1 MAGQFCFCGDLRRGV
16 DAGVGEDAG
25 GGLLGGVGG
34 VLFVVDGDAGEQ
46 GAVEDASFGWFA
58 LVVEV
63 VEVDQEFGELVQAC
77 SGLGVGVGEVVEPG
91 GDLVEAGADAVL
103 FAFEDVEWDRVG
115 VVGLDEFEAFGFE
128 LVALGGQ
135 ELAFVLAG
143 SFELV
148 EYVVEDL
155 PDVLRLGLGQGV
167 ALVGAF
173 DLGFGAFG
181 EDRGAG
187 AVGGFAASS
196 GAGEVLVAVPGLVA
210 GAFDHELGFAGAIQG
225 AFEVVVV
232 LLWSF
237 AAGVVGVEVG
247 LDAQPGLGVD
257 EGFVGALVGD
267 AAEGDGALV
276 VGVGQ
281 DLVQPGGG
289 DWFGRLRGGGSGGR
303 AAGCEFFGQARQG
316 PVSGGVGGEGET
328 DEVGAF
334 GVDLDLAGLASS
346 GTGGADVE
354 VAQRRFGGGAADR
367 GLLGHAFEDF
377 LGQVQRVE
385 LGHGGQDAVHEHP

>member
-1 MAGQFCFCGDLRRGV
+1 MPRLMAGQFCFCGDVRRGV

-25 GGLLGGVGG
+25 GGLVGCVGG

-63 VEVDQEFGELVQAC
+63 VEVDEEVGELVQAC
-77 SGLGVGVGEVVEPG
+77 SGLGVGVGEVVEPCA
-91 GDLVEAGADAVL
+91 DLVEAGADAVL
-103 FAFEDVEWDRVG
+103 FALEEVEGDRVG

-148 EYVVEDL
+148 EDVVEDL
-155 PDVLRLGLGQGV
+155 PDVLGLGLGQGV

-181 EDRGAG
+181 EDRGAS
-187 AVGGFAASS
+187 ALGGLASSS

-210 GAFDHELGFAGAIQG
+210 GAFDHELGSAGAVQG

-257 EGFVGALVGD
+257 EWGVSRISDSRCVLRWSGD
-267 AAEGDGALV
+267 RWE
-276 VGVGQ
+276 
-281 DLVQPGGG
+281 GGG
-289 DWFGRLRGGGSGGR
+289 GGLLGPRL
-303 AAGCEFFGQARQG
+303 
-316 PVSGGVGGEGET
+316 
-328 DEVGAF
+328 
-334 GVDLDLAGLASS
+334 
-346 GTGGADVE
+346 
-354 VAQRRFGGGAADR
+354 GGGAVAER
-367 GLLGHAFEDF
+367 
-377 LGQVQRVE
+377 
-385 LGHGGQDAVHEHP
+385 